1 LSHRASKRFWR
12 SFDQLPTEA
21 QRLARDNYEL
31 LKQNP
36 QHPSLHFKRIGAYWS
51 VRIGLSY
58 RAVGVDSPAG
68 ILWFWI
74 GPHEEYD
81 RLFG

>member
-12 SFDQLPTEA
+12 NFNELSPELQ
-21 QRLARDNYEL
+21 QLARANYEL
-31 LKQNP
+31 LKSNP
-36 QHPSLHFKRIGAYWS
+36 QHPSLHFKRVGKYWS

-58 RAVGVDSPAG
+58 RAVGSDSPHG
-68 ILWFWI
+68 IIWFWI
-74 GPHEEYD
+74 GAHEEYE